1 MTAHITPLKEKHE
14 RSRIGLNSG
23 LWRNKKTGV
32 LYRVFF
38 ELVDCTNAV
47 AADERVVV
55 AYGPD
60 GDDRPSYVR
69 EKYEFMIKFEKVEQ

>member
-1 MTAHITPLKEKHE
+1 MTAHIATPKDKRE
-14 RSRIGLNSG
+14 RWRIGLNFG
-23 LWRNKKTGV
+23 VWRNKKTGV

-47 AADERVVV
+47 AADARVVV

-69 EKYEFMIKFEKVEQ
+69 EKYEFMTKFEKVEQ